1 MVRGILEEAGGIR
14 NGTCSC
20 RKRLLLVAA
29 FAFVVLLG
37 PSNVLA
43 QTRGE
48 DTVTITDPQIVEKLN
63 DVIEHIGVP
72 SENFLYLIL
81 VRDNGRSLL
90 VSDREWEDL
99 TMSSNSVE
107 DWFQLDVFVGWREWL
122 ATRDNQD
129 QFLPYAG
136 VAKACKACDATMC
149 CGRLLPRDAAKQ

>member
-1 MVRGILEEAGGIR
+1 MVRDTFEDAGGIR
-14 NGTCSC
+14 NGTYSR
-20 RKRLLLVAA
+20 RKRWLLVKV
-29 FAFVVLLG
+29 FGFVVLLG
-37 PSNVLA
+37 TNTVLA

-48 DTVTITDPQIVEKLN
+48 DTVTITDAAIVEKLN
-63 DVIEHIGVP
+63 EVIEHIGVP

-99 TMSSNSVE
+99 TMSSNPVE
-107 DWFQLDVFVGWREWL
+107 DWFQLDFFVGWREWL

-136 VAKACKACDATMC
+136 IAKACKPCDATIC
-149 CGRLLPRDAAKQ
+149 CGRLLPRE